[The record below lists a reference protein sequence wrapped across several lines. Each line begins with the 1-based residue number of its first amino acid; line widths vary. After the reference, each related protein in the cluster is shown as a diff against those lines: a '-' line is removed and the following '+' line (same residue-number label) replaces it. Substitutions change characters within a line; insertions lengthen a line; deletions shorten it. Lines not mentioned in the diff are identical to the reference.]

1 MNITMTIQI
10 ISGFIGSFAF
20 AFLYNIRGKKLIFAG
35 LGSLIAVGSYILLA
49 EIIDSTAICYFIVAA
64 MISIYAE
71 IMARVMKSPTTTFI
85 PLALIP
91 LVPGSALYYTMAY
104 VFDSDWNSF
113 LEKAIYTMSLTVAL
127 ALGIVLISA
136 ITKMINKEKT
146 WKSESKTEL
155 N

>member
-1 MNITMTIQI
+1 MNNMMVQI
-10 ISGFIGSFAF
+10 LSGFLGSFAF
-20 AFLYNIRGKKLIFAG
+20 AFLYNIRGKKLLFAG
-35 LGSLIAVGSYILLA
+35 LGSLIAVGSYVLLA
-49 EIIDSTAICYFIVAA
+49 ELIESTAICYFIVAA
-64 MISIYAE
+64 VISVYAE
-71 IMARVMKSPTTTFI
+71 IMARVLKSPTTTFI

-136 ITKMINKEKT
+136 ITKMIHKEKT
-146 WKSESKTEL
+146 WKSELKIKS